1 MNLPAAIPILQS
13 LAFGLAA
20 IMGGLTAIRRVLL
33 ARLASR
39 QLDPQRWWQ
48 TNSARTATRHATAPL
63 RWAIAALI
71 IGALLPKLFLMLA
84 AA

>member
-1 MNLPAAIPILQS
+1 MSLPAAIPILQS

-20 IMGGLTAIRRVLL
+20 ITGGLTAIRSVLL

-48 TNSARTATRHATAPL
+48 TNTARAATRYATAPM

-71 IGALLPKLFLMLA
+71 IGAALPKLFLMLA

>member
-1 MNLPAAIPILQS
+1 MLQS

-20 IMGGLTAIRRVLL
+20 IMGGLTAIRSALL

-48 TNSARTATRHATAPL
+48 TSTARAATRHAVAPM
-63 RWAIAALI
+63 RWTIAALV
-71 IGALLPKLFLMLA
+71 IGAALPKLSLMLA